1 MKAEEFIREKI
12 RGKIREKYKWVAYL
26 KISEQNELE
35 ELIKTYA
42 RIQIEKD
49 RVSESELM
57 VQVNIDSK
65 AYNQSYRTCF
75 LEGAETV
82 LRQLRYRPI
91 NLD

>member
-1 MKAEEFIREKI
+1 MKAEEILNDIESCYDEKQQV
-12 RGKIREKYKWVAYL
+12 G
-26 KISEQNELE
+26 
-35 ELIKTYA
+35 LIHTYA

-57 VQVNIDSK
+57 ITVRADAKDYDPSERV
-65 AYNQSYRTCF
+65 CF
-75 LEGAETV
+75 LEGAESV